1 MKTIPI
7 KFRHSSELFTIQ
19 AIKKF
24 FELKKKKKSRITL
37 FYYSEQIFI
46 NWGWGV
52 LCEFD
57 QFSKD
62 VSL

>member
-24 FELKKKKKSRITL
+24 FELKKKKSRITL

-46 NWGWGV
+46 NWGV